1 MALQLKEKGV
11 SVRDRVWKTTEC
23 SPARR
28 LDYPRKFN
36 ADQFADHKVR
46 GGAALGNVR
55 GKFGDG
61 ENNCGDEKNYSAS
74 NAPLRDDTEMKNIER
89 LFKLL
94 VPHRTAIIFGSLF
107 LTFAA
112 MTNLAVPLYIKK
124 LVDVVMIEK
133 DIALMN
139 NFTFSIAGLFLLQL
153 IFSTAHNYL
162 FDLTEKRVV
171 TDFRIKLFR
180 HLHTLSLSF
189 FAQRRTGEIVSR
201 MTNDITTIEN
211 IVTDLPATL
220 LQQSIRLL
228 GGVIIIT
235 YMNWKLTGLIL
246 VLAPILALFARTF
259 GRKLKKLSTE
269 VQDKLAIST
278 TILEENIS
286 CVQVVKSFVREKLE
300 NARFGAALEDSFQSA
315 KKRVIISSFFGPSIG
330 FIAFSASLILLWY
343 GGREVILGAI
353 SPGELI
359 AFILY
364 ATIIAGPMGS
374 FARLYARIQE
384 GIGASKRVFEI
395 LDTKGEVRD
404 IAGAKPIPELVGKVE
419 FDDVR
424 FHYREDQEV
433 IKGICFTVEPG
444 QTVALVG
451 PSGAGKSTIVQLL
464 HRFYDPVAGEIRV
477 DGIPLKT
484 VSLASYWQQV
494 GIVPQETILFG
505 GTILENIE
513 YAKPGVEKEELMQA
527 SQAANAHDFIMECPD
542 GYETVVGEKGIR
554 LSAGQRQRIAIARAI
569 LKNPRIL
576 ILDEATSALD
586 NESELLI
593 QEALERLM
601 DGRTSIIIAHRL
613 STIHNADR
621 IIVMDR
627 GEIAESGSH
636 AQLMERKGLYHK
648 LYTLKSLQMVE
659 EIQGGG
665 D

>member
-1 MALQLKEKGV
+1 MNNYKRLLTLLEPYKTALIL
-11 SVRDRVWKTTEC
+11 
-23 SPARR
+23 
-28 LDYPRKFN
+28 
-36 ADQFADHKVR
+36 
-46 GGAALGNVR
+46 GAIFLVI
-55 GKFGDG
+55 
-61 ENNCGDEKNYSAS
+61 AS
-74 NAPLRDDTEMKNIER
+74 L
-89 LFKLL
+89 
-94 VPHRTAIIFGSLF
+94 
-107 LTFAA
+107 
-112 MTNLAVPLYIKK
+112 TNLAVPLYIKK
-124 LVDVVMIEK
+124 LVDVVMVEK
-133 DIALMN
+133 DMALMN
-139 NFTFSIAGLFLLQL
+139 SLTFSIAALFLIQL

-162 FDLTEKRVV
+162 FDLTEKRAI

-189 FAQRRTGEIVSR
+189 FVKRRTGEIVSR

-220 LQQSIRLL
+220 LQQSIRLF
-228 GGVIIIT
+228 GGIIIIT

-246 VLAPILALFARTF
+246 VLAPILVLFARTF

-269 VQDKLAIST
+269 IQDKLAVST

-286 CVQVVKSFVREKLE
+286 CIQIVKSFVREKLE
-300 NARFGAALEDSFQSA
+300 SERFGTAMEDSFQAA

-330 FIAFSASLILLWY
+330 FIAFSTSLILLWY

-374 FARLYARIQE
+374 FARLYARMQE

-395 LDTKGEVRD
+395 LDMKGEVSD
-404 IAGAKPIPELVGKVE
+404 ITNAKPLPHIDGKVE
-419 FDDVR
+419 FDDVH
-424 FHYREDQEV
+424 FHYREDQEI
-433 IKGICFTVEPG
+433 IKGISFIVEPG

-451 PSGAGKSTIVQLL
+451 PSGAGKTTLMQLL
-464 HRFYDPVAGEIRV
+464 HRFYDPVSGEIRV
-477 DGIPLKT
+477 DGISLKT
-484 VSLASYWQQV
+484 VQQASYWKQI

-513 YAKPGVEKEELMQA
+513 YAKPGVKKEELIQA
-527 SQAANAHDFIMECPD
+527 AKAANAHNFIMECPD

-569 LKNPRIL
+569 LKDPHIL

-601 DGRTSIIIAHRL
+601 ENRTSIIIAHRL
-613 STIHNADR
+613 STIHNADH
-621 IIVMDR
+621 IIVMDH
-627 GEIAESGSH
+627 GKIVESGNH
-636 AQLMERKGLYHK
+636 AKLMQKEGLYHK
-648 LYTLKSLQMVE
+648 LYTLKSLQLAE
-659 EIQGGG
+659 ETEVKT

>member
-1 MALQLKEKGV
+1 MV
-11 SVRDRVWKTTEC
+11 
-23 SPARR
+23 
-28 LDYPRKFN
+28 
-36 ADQFADHKVR
+36 
-46 GGAALGNVR
+46 
-55 GKFGDG
+55 
-61 ENNCGDEKNYSAS
+61 EKN
-74 NAPLRDDTEMKNIER
+74 M
-89 LFKLL
+89 
-94 VPHRTAIIFGSLF
+94 
-107 LTFAA
+107 
-112 MTNLAVPLYIKK
+112 
-124 LVDVVMIEK
+124 
-133 DIALMN
+133 ALMN
-139 NFTFSIAGLFLLQL
+139 TLTLSIAGLFLIQL

-162 FDLTEKRVV
+162 FDLTEKRAI

-189 FAQRRTGEIVSR
+189 FVKRRTGEIVSR

-220 LQQSIRLL
+220 LQQSIRLF
-228 GGVIIIT
+228 GGIIIIT

-246 VLAPILALFARTF
+246 VLAPVLVIFARTF
-259 GRKLKKLSTE
+259 GRRLKKLSTE
-269 VQDKLAIST
+269 IQDKLAVST

-286 CVQVVKSFVREKLE
+286 CIQVVKSFVREKLE
-300 NARFGAALEDSFQSA
+300 NERFGQALEDSYQSA

-330 FIAFSASLILLWY
+330 FIAFSTSLILLWY

-374 FARLYARIQE
+374 FARLYARVQE
-384 GIGASKRVFEI
+384 GVGASKRVFEI
-395 LDTKGEVRD
+395 LDMEGDVRD
-404 IAGAKPIPELVGKVE
+404 TPDAKPIPELEGKVE
-419 FDDVR
+419 FDEVH

-433 IKGICFTVEPG
+433 IRGINFTVEPG

-451 PSGAGKSTIVQLL
+451 PSGAGKSTLVQLL
-464 HRFYDPVAGEIRV
+464 HRFYDPISGEIRI
-477 DGIPLKT
+477 DDIPLKS
-484 VSLASYWQQV
+484 VQLASYWKQI

-513 YAKPGVEKEELMQA
+513 YAKPGVTKEDLTLA
-527 SQAANAHDFIMECPD
+527 AKAANAHSFIMECPD

-569 LKNPRIL
+569 LKNPHIL

-593 QEALERLM
+593 QDALERLM
-601 DGRTSIIIAHRL
+601 EGRTSFIIAHRL

-627 GEIAESGSH
+627 GQIVESGTH
-636 AQLMERKGLYHK
+636 AQLMQKEGLYHK

-659 EIQGGG
+659 ETELNT